1 MPQSKKNE
9 TLRREKIK
17 AKIRLMAEKQ
27 AEETE
32 RKILEA
38 IKTQEL
44 TFSQLLEKT
53 RLSRGT
59 LNKYLKRLQ
68 QKGKTFKLLNEKG
81 EIVYS
86 LAEYPS
92 WMVFQHLATTYLHH
106 SLMSESIEVFNE
118 KLGSLITYVL
128 SNYKYPH
135 SLKLLTPILEQIE
148 AYLTPTEHFKGT
160 EYEIRY
166 EPPKVESKEWELWRD
181 IDSRN
186 YIIKIDMPYGSRGI
200 IKKEAIDYPRFKE
213 KWLKFS
219 KLP

>member
-17 AKIRLMAEKQ
+17 AKIRQIAEKQ

-38 IKTQEL
+38 IKTQEQ

-53 RLSRGT
+53 KLSRGT

-68 QKGKTFKLLNEKG
+68 EKGKTFKLLNEKG

-86 LAEYPS
+86 LTEYPS
-92 WMVFQHLATTYLHH
+92 WMVFQYLATIYLHH
-106 SLMSESIEVFNE
+106 SLRSEPIEVFNE
-118 KLGSLITYVL
+118 KLGSLITYIL

-135 SLKLLTPILEQIE
+135 SLKLLTPILEQVEI
-148 AYLTPTEHFKGT
+148 YLTPTHFKGT
-160 EYEIRY
+160 EYEIHH
-166 EPPKVESKEWELWRD
+166 EPPKIESKEWELWKD

-186 YIIKIDMPYGSRGI
+186 YVIKIDMPYGLRGI
-200 IKKEAIDYPRFKE
+200 IKKEVIDYPRFKE

-219 KLP
+219 KFP